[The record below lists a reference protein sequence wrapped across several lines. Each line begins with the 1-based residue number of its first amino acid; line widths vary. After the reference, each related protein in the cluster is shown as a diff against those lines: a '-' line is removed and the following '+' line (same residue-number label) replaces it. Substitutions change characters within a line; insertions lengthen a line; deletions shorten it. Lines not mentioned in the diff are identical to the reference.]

1 MTNHPDD
8 GRLQTYLDGE
18 LSFDGLEAV
27 ERHLLSCEPCR
38 ERVDALREREARV
51 KAALAQLDRQMD
63 AEGRE
68 VEPEAALWR
77 VRQARARRRS
87 ATRRRRLATAATV
100 VLLLGAGAAAA
111 MPGSPLRSWIAGD
124 DEPVRVET
132 AEVETEGAALS
143 FQLRDGEGRV
153 EIVEP
158 GDEVELQLR
167 LAQRAEVHVAA
178 PPGASFETGPGWARI
193 TGGHRGALR
202 VELPMD
208 ARRASVTVDQRS
220 RVELREG
227 VLEVDGRE
235 VDPRQAA
242 DDEGWISLPRAPDGG
257 DGGRDE
263 GEDHLEQAPEE
274 A

>member
-18 LSFDGLEAV
+18 LSFDGAEAV

-38 ERVDALREREARV
+38 ERVEVLRGREARAQ
-51 KAALAQLDRQMD
+51 AALAQLDRTVD
-63 AEGRE
+63 
-68 VEPEAALWR
+68 PEAALWR
-77 VRQARARRRS
+77 VRQARARQRS

-132 AEVETEGAALS
+132 TEVETEGAALT
-143 FQLRDGEGRV
+143 FQLREGEGRV
-153 EIVEP
+153 DAVGL
-158 GDEVELQLR
+158 GDEVQLWVR
-167 LAQRAEVHVAA
+167 LAHQTEVHVAA
-178 PPGASFETGPGWARI
+178 PLGASFETGPGWARI
-193 TGGHRGALR
+193 TGGDRGVLR

-208 ARRASVTVDQRS
+208 ARRVSLVVDDRR

-227 VLEVDGRE
+227 VLEVDGRQ
-235 VDPRQAA
+235 VDPRRAA
-242 DDEGWISLPRAPDGG
+242 DDDGWIRLPGAPDGW

-263 GEDHLEQAPEE
+263 HEDQREQDLEGP
-274 A
+274 